1 MMNLMYMMKSESNVD
16 SRVCDET
23 IKAESNVV
31 FRWQEGGGETAG
43 HGFCDARVRCAYQLQ
58 KNRELDA
65 RGTWGKK
72 RKPGI
77 GCEGACWAML
87 GCPVYMM

>member
-1 MMNLMYMMKSESNVD
+1 MMKAESNVD

-65 RGTWGKK
+65 RGTWGQKK
-72 RKPGI
+72 KAGNRMRG
-77 GCEGACWAML
+77 GML
-87 GCPVYMM
+87 GHVGVPRVYDVG